1 MEMNRLFRA
10 VRCLIG
16 LIAFS
21 ACASG
26 PPSTPSQTDR
36 VVGSTDAGD
45 LRSYEGVP
53 TVSVTV
59 KAAPEAVLVA
69 LRGAYAEIGV
79 EDKLSASGSRRV
91 GNSYFTKSS
100 RLGGAPL
107 SRYIDCGST
116 MTGPA
121 ADNFSITMSL
131 VSLVAPA
138 GTGSKI
144 ETLLSAR
151 TGGASSSSGTSTCR
165 TLGTLELQLNRILVR
180 RLGE

>member
-1 MEMNRLFRA
+1 MNGLFRA
-10 VRCLIG
+10 GQIVIG
-16 LIAFS
+16 LIAVS

-26 PPSTPSQTDR
+26 PPSTPNQVDR

-53 TVSVTV
+53 KVSVTV

-69 LRGAYAEIGV
+69 LRGAYSEIGV
-79 EDKLSASGSRRV
+79 EDKLSAPGSRRV
-91 GNSYFTKSS
+91 GNSYFSKTS

-107 SRYIDCGST
+107 SRYLECGST

-121 ADNFSITMSL
+121 ADNFPITISL
-131 VSLVAPA
+131 VSVVAPA
-138 GTGSKI
+138 GTGSTI

-151 TGGASSSSGTSTCR
+151 TGGASSSSGTSSCR
-165 TLGTLELQLNRILVR
+165 TLGTLEMQLNRILVR